1 MRRTSVTHFFIDKS
15 MQDLYEKIQNLSP
28 HIVFNKYNH
37 ELVREKPSPCLS
49 RAKSKN
55 LPWLHYQHLQI
66 ATTSTHRTSATHFS
80 STDQCNTPTKR
91 MGTFPYKEFSKKY
104 KHELVR
110 EKPSH
115 CLSGANSKNLPWLR
129 SPPHKKEIATAI
141 C

>member
-1 MRRTSVTHFFIDKS
+1 MNLFPCRHPALVEDLLNVSLQDFHQHLQITTKSMRRTSATHFFIDKS

-28 HIVFNKYNH
+28 QIVFKKYNH

-80 STDQCNTPTKR
+80 STDQYNTSTKR
-91 MGTFPYKEFSKKY
+91 TDTFPYK
-104 KHELVR
+104 
-110 EKPSH
+110 
-115 CLSGANSKNLPWLR
+115 
-129 SPPHKKEIATAI
+129 
-141 C
+141 